1 MAYKFSTKN
10 RDYTEWV
17 VYESATLNEVNLEF
31 DPIAKKLFDQDVFD
45 YDGLESVE
53 LFHSVLRT
61 SKEIPGVLV
70 LQGNK
75 TYGKHKR
82 KFLYKCIPDDKRLPI
97 FLVSYG
103 NKTKGFSKN
112 LVNKYILFQFK
123 NWEGKHPLGT
133 ILNSLG
139 TVDKLNNFYEYQLY
153 CKGLSISIQ
162 KFNRATSSAVA
173 KHTEEQYVSHI
184 MELFSSIENRCAEK
198 IFTIDPMGSR
208 DFDDG
213 FGIKFPSKETAIVSV
228 YIANVSIWLE
238 VLDLWDSFSNRI
250 STIYFPGYN
259 RPMLPTI
266 LATQLCSLVENETRF
281 AFTMDMFIVL
291 GKIKN
296 ITFCNSAIKVRKNY
310 QYEDKNLLKLLEYCN
325 LMTILQQVKREN
337 NPSVK
342 LRDSH
347 DLVSYLMILMNYHCG
362 RSLHKYETGIFRSL
376 TLIPKSGIPN
386 DLPENVEKFLQGW
399 NSTGGQ
405 YLTFDNILRHDLLD
419 LDSYVHITS
428 PIRRLVDL
436 LNMIQLQDNLGILKM
451 SFKAHNFHT
460 NWLKQLDY
468 INCTMRSIRRIQQ
481 DCSLLD
487 LCVKQPDALDQKY
500 MGYVFDS
507 IQRNDDLYQMS
518 VYLPAINMVTHYI
531 SKDIIPDYTQLDFN
545 LYLFVNQD
553 TLKKKIRIS
562 RATDLTGI

>member
-1 MAYKFSTKN
+1 MAYKFSTQN
-10 RDYTEWV
+10 RDYTEWTTF
-17 VYESATLNEVNLEF
+17 ETATLNKVDFEF
-31 DPIAKKLFDQDVFD
+31 DPIANKLFDQDVFD
-45 YDGLESVE
+45 YDGKEVVK
-53 LFHSVLRT
+53 LFHSIWR
-61 SKEIPGVLV
+61 SAKEIPGVLV

-75 TYGKHKR
+75 TYGKYKR

-97 FLVSYG
+97 FLVSYE

-123 NWEGKHPLGT
+123 NWEGKHPLGV

-139 TVDKLNNFYEYQLY
+139 TVDKLDNFYEYQLY

-162 KFNRATSSAVA
+162 KFNRATSNALA
-173 KHTEEQYVSHI
+173 KRTEAQYVSHI
-184 MELFSSIENRCAEK
+184 MESFPSIENRCAEK
-198 IFTIDPMGSR
+198 IFTVDPLGSR

-213 FGIKFPSKETAIVSV
+213 FGVKIPSKDTAIVSV

-259 RPMLPTI
+259 RPMLPVI

-281 AFTMDMFIVL
+281 AFTMDMVVKS
-291 GKIKN
+291 GKIEN
-296 ITFCNSAIKVRKNY
+296 ITFCNSAIKVKKNY
-310 QYEDKNLLKLLEYCN
+310 QYEDDNLLKLAEYCT

-337 NPSVK
+337 NSTVK

-347 DLVSYLMILMNYHCG
+347 DLVSYLMILMNYYCG
-362 RSLHKYETGIFRSL
+362 CSLHKYETGIFRSL
-376 TLIPKSGIPN
+376 TLMPKFSIPD
-386 DLPENVEKFLQGW
+386 DLPDDVEKFLQGW

-405 YLTFDNILRHDLLD
+405 YLTFGNIHRHDLLD

-436 LNMIQLQDNLGILKM
+436 LNMIQLQDSLGIIKM
-451 SFKAHNFHT
+451 SSKAQDFHAK
-460 NWLKQLDY
+460 WLRQLDY
-468 INCTMRSIRRIQQ
+468 INCTMRSIRRVQQ

-487 LCVKQPDALDQKY
+487 LCVKQPDVLEQKY

-507 IQRNDDLYQMS
+507 IQRKDDLYQMS
-518 VYLPAINMVTHYI
+518 VYLPAINMVTRYI
-531 SKDIIPDYTQLDFN
+531 SKDSIPDYTQLDFK

-553 TLKKKIRIS
+553 TLKKKIRIEPS
-562 RATDLTGI
+562 I